1 MGVAIVF
8 IIWLLLLFLGMP
20 VGFTLIVATFAYF
33 AMTDW
38 SLVFF
43 SGAKLIDSIDSFALL
58 AVPFFILTGTL
69 MNSSGVTHRIFA
81 FAKSLVGHHTGG
93 LGHVNIM
100 ASLMFS
106 GMSGSALADAGGLGQ
121 LEIKSMRDE
130 KYDDDYAGGLTAAS
144 AIIGPI
150 IPPSIPLI
158 IYGVISDQ
166 SIIRLFLA
174 GVLPGLLMTFSL
186 MVVAYTFAKKRG
198 YPKAKKATP
207 KERWVYFKK
216 AILALL
222 TPVIIIGG
230 IFSGMFTPTEAA
242 VIATLYAMFLG
253 FLVYRE
259 LTLKKLFLNI
269 VDSMKLTGVV
279 VLMIIGVEFF
289 GQMIAREQ
297 VALTIA
303 DLFLSISDNPILLLF
318 LINVLL
324 IFLGMFIESLA
335 LLILLVPMLIPVILS
350 AGIDPVHFG
359 IIVIL
364 NLMIGIL
371 TPPMGMA
378 LFVVSRVGNIPI
390 EVITRGVIPFLIPL
404 IVSLVLIT
412 LFPQIVLFLPNLL
425 SP

>member
-1 MGVAIVF
+1 MEVAI
-8 IIWLLLLFLGMP
+8 ILIGWLILLFLGMP
-20 VGFTLIVATFAYF
+20 VGFTLIVAALAYF
-33 AMTDW
+33 ALTDW

-69 MNSSGVTHRIFA
+69 MNSSGITHRIFA
-81 FAKSLVGHHTGG
+81 FAKSLVGHFTGG
-93 LGHVNIM
+93 LGHVNVM

-130 KYDDDYAGGLTAAS
+130 KYDDDYSGGLTAAS

-150 IPPSIPLI
+150 IPPSIPLV

-166 SIIRLFLA
+166 SITKLFLA

-198 YPKAKKATP
+198 YSKSPKATL
-207 KERWVYFKK
+207 KERWYYFRK
-216 AILALL
+216 AFWALL
-222 TPVIIIGG
+222 TPIIIIGG
-230 IFSGMFTPTEAA
+230 IFSGYFTPTEAA
-242 VIATLYAMFLG
+242 VIATVYAMFLG
-253 FLVYRE
+253 FFVYKE
-259 LTLKKLFLNI
+259 LTLKKLFFNV
-269 VDSMKLTGVV
+269 VDSMKLTGVA
-279 VLMIIGVEFF
+279 VLMIMGVEFF
-289 GQMIAREQ
+289 GQMIAHEQ
-297 VALTIA
+297 VAITIA
-303 DLFLSISDNPILLLF
+303 DFFLSVSDNAIVLLMLMN
-318 LINVLL
+318 ILL

-335 LLILLVPMLIPVILS
+335 LLILLVPILVPVVLS
-350 AGIDPVHFG
+350 VGVDPVHFG

-378 LFVVSRVGNIPI
+378 LFVVSRVGNIPVH
-390 EVITRGVIPFLIPL
+390 VITKGVIPFMVPLVICLI
-404 IVSLVLIT
+404 LIT
-412 LFPQIVLFLPNLL
+412 VFPQIVLFLPNLL

>member
-1 MGVAIVF
+1 MEVAIIFV
-8 IIWLLLLFLGMP
+8 IWLILLFHGMP
-20 VGFTLIVATFAYF
+20 VGFTLIVATLAYF
-33 AMTDW
+33 AITDW
-38 SLVFF
+38 TLVFF

-69 MNSSGVTHRIFA
+69 MNSSGITNRIFA

-130 KYDDDYAGGLTAAS
+130 KYDDDYSGGLTAAS

-166 SIIRLFLA
+166 SIARLFLA
-174 GVLPGLLMTFSL
+174 GVLPGLIMTFSL

-198 YPKAKKATP
+198 YPKAKKATTQ
-207 KERWVYFKK
+207 ERWFYFKK
-216 AILALL
+216 AVWALL
-222 TPVIIIGG
+222 TPVVIIGG
-230 IFSGMFTPTEAA
+230 IFSGSFTPTEAA

-253 FLVYRE
+253 FFVYKE
-259 LTLKKLFLNI
+259 LTLRRLFQNV
-269 VDSMKLTGVV
+269 VDSMKLTGVA
-279 VLMIIGVEFF
+279 VLMIMGVEFF

-297 VALTIA
+297 VAITVA
-303 DLFLSISDNPILLLF
+303 NFFLSISDNPILLL
-318 LINVLL
+318 LLLNLLL

-335 LLILLVPMLIPVILS
+335 LLILLVPILIPVILS

-378 LFVVSRVGNIPI
+378 LFVVSRVGNIPVD
-390 EVITRGVIPFLIPL
+390 VITRGVIPFIIPL
-404 IVSLVLIT
+404 VISLLLIT
-412 LFPQIVLFLPNLL
+412 IFPQIVLFLPNLL

>member
-1 MGVAIVF
+1 MDVF
-8 IIWLLLLFLGMP
+8 IVLLVWIVLLLLGMP
-20 VGFTLIVATFAYF
+20 VGFTLLSAAFLYF
-33 AMTDW
+33 ISNDW
-38 SLVFF
+38 NLVFF
-43 SGAKLIDSIDSFALL
+43 SGAKLVDSLDTFSLL

-69 MNSSGVTHRIFA
+69 MNSSGITERIFS
-81 FAKSLVGHHTGG
+81 FAKSLVGHFTGG

-121 LEIKSMRDE
+121 LEIKSMRDG

-158 IYGVISDQ
+158 IYGVVSDQ
-166 SIIRLFLA
+166 SIAKLFLA
-174 GVLPGLLMTFSL
+174 GVVPGIIMAGSL

-198 YPKAKKATP
+198 FP
-207 KERWVYFKK
+207 KEEKSTFKERGVHFKK
-216 AILALL
+216 AFSALL

-230 IFSGMFTPTEAA
+230 IFSGLFTATEAA
-242 VIATLYAMFLG
+242 VVATVYAMILG
-253 FLVYRE
+253 FFFYKE
-259 LTLKKLFLNI
+259 LTLKKFFQNV
-269 VDSMKLTGVV
+269 VDSLKLTGVA
-279 VLMIIGVEFF
+279 VLMIIAVEFF
-289 GQMIAREQ
+289 GQMIAHEQ
-297 VALTIA
+297 VAMNIA
-303 DLFLSISDNPILLLF
+303 DFFLNVTDNPVILLL

-324 IFLGMFIESLA
+324 IFLGTFIESLA
-335 LLILLVPMLIPVILS
+335 LLILLIPILVPVVMT
-350 AGIDPVHFG
+350 AGVDPVHFG

-378 LFVVSRVGNIPI
+378 LFVVSRAGNIPI
-390 EVITRGVIPFLIPL
+390 HTITKGVLPFWIPL
-404 IVSLVLIT
+404 FLTLLLIT
-412 LFPQIVLFLPNLL
+412 LFPQLVMFLPNVL

>member
-1 MGVAIVF
+1 MSVLF
-8 IIWLLLLFLGMP
+8 IFIGWLVLLFLGMP
-20 VGFTLIVATFAYF
+20 VGFTLILAALAYF
-33 AMTDW
+33 AITDW
-38 SLVFF
+38 SLVLF
-43 SGAKLIDSIDSFALL
+43 SGARLIDSIDSFALL

-69 MNSSGVTHRIFA
+69 MNSSGITQRIFA
-81 FAKSLVGHHTGG
+81 FAKSLVGHFTGG
-93 LGHVNIM
+93 LGHVNIL

-130 KYDDDYAGGLTAAS
+130 KYDDDYSGGLTAAS

-166 SIIRLFLA
+166 SIAKLFLA
-174 GVLPGLLMTFSL
+174 GVLPGLLMTVSL

-198 YPKAKKATP
+198 YAKAPKATG
-207 KERWVYFKK
+207 KERWMYFKQS
-216 AILALL
+216 IWALL

-230 IFSGMFTPTEAA
+230 IFSGKFTPTEAA

-253 FLVYRE
+253 FFVYKE
-259 LTLKKLFLNI
+259 LTLKKFFLNV
-269 VDSMKLTGVV
+269 VDSMKLTGVA

-289 GQMIAREQ
+289 GQMIVHEQ
-297 VALTIA
+297 VAITVA
-303 DLFLSISDNPILLLF
+303 DFFLSISDNPLMLLL
-318 LINVLL
+318 LINLLL

-335 LLILLVPMLIPVILS
+335 LLILLVPILIPVILT
-350 AGIDPVHFG
+350 AGIDPIHFG

-378 LFVVSRVGNIPI
+378 LFVVSRVGNIPVS
-390 EVITRGVIPFLIPL
+390 VITRGVIPFIVPL
-404 IVSLVLIT
+404 IVCLALIT

-425 SP
+425 SK

>member
-1 MGVAIVF
+1 MDVAIVF
-8 IIWLLLLFLGMP
+8 IGWLLLLFLGMP
-20 VGFTLIVATFAYF
+20 VGFTLIVAAFTYF
-33 AMTDW
+33 ALTDW

-69 MNSSGVTHRIFA
+69 MNSSGITHRIFA

-130 KYDDDYAGGLTAAS
+130 KYDDDYSGGLTAAS

-166 SIIRLFLA
+166 SIARLFLA
-174 GVLPGLLMTFSL
+174 GVLPGLLMTISL
-186 MVVAYTFAKKRG
+186 MVVAYTFAKKRK

-207 KERWVYFKK
+207 KERWMYFKK
-216 AILALL
+216 AIWALL

-230 IFSGMFTPTEAA
+230 IFSGFFTPTEAA

-253 FLVYRE
+253 FFVYRE
-259 LTLKKLFLNI
+259 LTLKKLFLNV
-269 VDSMKLTGVV
+269 VDSMKLTGVA
-279 VLMIIGVEFF
+279 VLMIMGVEFF
-289 GQMIAREQ
+289 GQMIAHEQ
-297 VALTIA
+297 VALTVA
-303 DLFLSISDNPILLLF
+303 DFFLSISDNPILLLF
-318 LINVLL
+318 LINALL

-335 LLILLVPMLIPVILS
+335 LLILLVPILVPVIVN

-378 LFVVSRVGNIPI
+378 LFVVSRVGNIPVD
-390 EVITRGVIPFLIPL
+390 VITRGVIPFIVPL
-404 IVSLVLIT
+404 VVSLALIT

>member
-1 MGVAIVF
+1 MEVGLIFAG
-8 IIWLLLLFLGMP
+8 WLLLLFLGMP
-20 VGFTLIVATFAYF
+20 VGFTLIVAAFAYF
-33 AMTDW
+33 AITDW

-69 MNSSGVTHRIFA
+69 MNSSGITERIFA
-81 FAKSLVGHHTGG
+81 FAKSLVGHFSGG
-93 LGHVNIM
+93 LGHVNIL

-166 SIIRLFLA
+166 SIARLFLA

-186 MVVAYTFAKKRG
+186 MVVAYIWAKKRG
-198 YPKAKKATP
+198 YVKAEKAP
-207 KERWVYFKK
+207 MKMRFHHFKR
-216 AILALL
+216 AFWALL

-230 IFSGMFTPTEAA
+230 IFSGFFTPTEAA
-242 VIATLYAMFLG
+242 IVATLYAMFLG
-253 FLVYRE
+253 FFVYRE
-259 LTLKKLFLNI
+259 LNLKLFFANV
-269 VDSMKLTGVV
+269 VDSMKLTGVA
-279 VLMIIGVEFF
+279 VLMIMGVEFF
-289 GQMIAREQ
+289 GQMIAHEQ
-297 VALTIA
+297 VAIQVA
-303 DLFLSISDNPILLLF
+303 NFFLNVTDNPIVLLL
-318 LINVLL
+318 LMNLLL

-335 LLILLVPMLIPVILS
+335 LLILLVPILVPVIMV

-378 LFVVSRVGNIPI
+378 LFVVSRVGNIP
-390 EVITRGVIPFLIPL
+390 VATLTRGVIPFIIPL
-404 IVSLVLIT
+404 VVCLIIIT
-412 LFPQIVLFLPNLL
+412 VFPEIVLFLPNLL
-425 SP
+425 LP

>member
-1 MGVAIVF
+1 MEVGIIF

-20 VGFTLIVATFAYF
+20 VGFTLIVAALAYF

-69 MNSSGVTHRIFA
+69 MNSSGITERIFA
-81 FAKSLVGHHTGG
+81 FAKSLVGHYSGG

-130 KYDDDYAGGLTAAS
+130 KYDDDYSGGLTAAS

-166 SIIRLFLA
+166 SIARLFLA

-186 MVVAYTFAKKRG
+186 MVVAYIWAKKRG
-198 YPKAKKATP
+198 YAKAPKASMKT
-207 KERWVYFKK
+207 RFYHFKR
-216 AILALL
+216 AFWALL
-222 TPVIIIGG
+222 TPIIIIGG
-230 IFSGMFTPTEAA
+230 IFSGFFTPTEAA
-242 VIATLYAMFLG
+242 IVATVYAMFLG
-253 FLVYRE
+253 FFIYRE
-259 LTLKKLFLNI
+259 LTLKLLFNN
-269 VDSMKLTGVV
+269 VVESMKLTGVA
-279 VLMIIGVEFF
+279 VLMIMGVEFF
-289 GQMIAREQ
+289 GQMIAHEQ
-297 VALTIA
+297 VAIKVA
-303 DLFLSISDNPILLLF
+303 DFFLNVTDNPIILLL
-318 LINVLL
+318 LMNLLL

-335 LLILLVPMLIPVILS
+335 LLILLVPILVPVVLV
-350 AGIDPVHFG
+350 AGVDPVHFG

-378 LFVVSRVGNIPI
+378 LFVVSRVGNIP
-390 EVITRGVIPFLIPL
+390 VATLTRGVIPFIIPL
-404 IVSLVLIT
+404 VVCLLLIT
-412 LFPQIVLFLPNLL
+412 FFPQIALFLPNLL
-425 SP
+425 LP